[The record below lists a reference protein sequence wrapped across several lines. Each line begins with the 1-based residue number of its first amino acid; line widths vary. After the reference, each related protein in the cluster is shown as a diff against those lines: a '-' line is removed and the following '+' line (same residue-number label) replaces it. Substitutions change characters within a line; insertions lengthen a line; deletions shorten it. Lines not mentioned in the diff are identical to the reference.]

1 MKTDG
6 VIAQVLDAERE
17 ALEAIGRSED
27 EARALVAAGREDVR
41 RIAARADQRVAAV
54 RTRLSEQAAARIA
67 ALEVEIARLRAAG
80 GAPPAE
86 RPWLDDALRRL
97 AAELVAGGEG

>member
-1 MKTDG
+1 MKTDD

-17 ALEAIGRSED
+17 ALEAIARSED

-41 RIAARADQRVAAV
+41 RIAARADQRVTAV
-54 RTRLSEQAAARIA
+54 RTRLTEQAAARIA
-67 ALEVEIARLRAAG
+67 ALEAEIARLRTAG

-86 RPWLDDALRRL
+86 RPRLDAALRRL